1 MKNNLKLL
9 LKDLKVFLN
18 KWRDDTM
25 SVAAETQCSKDVIVS
40 IFHFLCF
47 LMKTFTSHPFIFLFL
62 VMSKN
67 KEGSRSF
74 IARMSSAYLNK
85 PLVRRILELHL
96 KMPSG
101 ILVVVFKVSSV
112 IFV

>member
-1 MKNNLKLL
+1 
-9 LKDLKVFLN
+9 
-18 KWRDDTM
+18 M

-74 IARMSSAYLNK
+74 IARMSSAYLITFVNLSK
-85 PLVRRILELHL
+85 AR
-96 KMPSG
+96 KQMD
-101 ILVVVFKVSSV
+101 VFTLA
-112 IFV
+112 